1 MSALSTRMYVTKEK
15 KFLVL
20 FSFVNSILGSYK
32 TQIVNENRNEYKA
45 SLLPTPSTRVIAI
58 SLDINGLGSPA
69 WAGTLRSIL
78 VLLTSPGVCGQ
89 EPQASQEI
97 IQESENHSGSILLK

>member
-1 MSALSTRMYVTKEK
+1 MRHERKEVPC
-15 KFLVL
+15 F
-20 FSFVNSILGSYK
+20 ILLCEQHVRLKYK

-58 SLDINGLGSPA
+58 SLDVNGLGSPA